1 MTDIKLIN
9 KDCLPVLKGM
19 PSNSVDLIVIDP
31 PYEIKN
37 TKTGSKSEL
46 NRSFQKVN
54 NELVSQQLTEGFDI
68 KILDELVR
76 INRKVNMYIFC
87 NKAQLLMYMNYFVAE
102 RGCNFD
108 LIKWVK
114 TNAVPTFNNKYL
126 TDTEYCIY
134 VRNGGYCKPSS
145 YDDAK
150 TLYHQPINIKDKRK
164 YGHPTIK
171 PLPLLEKLIRN
182 SSQEGDTVLDCFMG
196 SGSTG
201 VACKKLQ
208 RHFIGIEINK
218 EYFELSNQ
226 RINNAA

>member
-1 MTDIKLIN
+1 
-9 KDCLPVLKGM
+9 
-19 PSNSVDLIVIDP
+19 
-31 PYEIKN
+31 
-37 TKTGSKSEL
+37 
-46 NRSFQKVN
+46 
-54 NELVSQQLTEGFDI
+54 
-68 KILDELVR
+68 
-76 INRKVNMYIFC
+76 
-87 NKAQLLMYMNYFVAE
+87 
-102 RGCNFD
+102 
-108 LIKWVK
+108 
-114 TNAVPTFNNKYL
+114 
-126 TDTEYCIY
+126 
-134 VRNGGYCKPSS
+134 PSS